1 MKMLLH
7 AFLEPITITNS
18 AHFEEADSLLIFYE
32 TNHLAFLVT
41 VNFWFTVMATMATGF
56 DIFYWKET
64 IQF

>member
-41 VNFWFTVMATMATGF
+41 VNF
-56 DIFYWKET
+56 
-64 IQF
+64 